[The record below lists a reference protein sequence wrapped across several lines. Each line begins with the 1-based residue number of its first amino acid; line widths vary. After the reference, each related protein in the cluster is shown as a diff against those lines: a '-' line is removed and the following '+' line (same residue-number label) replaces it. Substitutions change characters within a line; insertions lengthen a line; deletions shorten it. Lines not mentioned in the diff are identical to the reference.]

1 MSDPWFAS
9 LQDAWRCVHI
19 HIPFFFASPLVL
31 QLIKEEKH
39 RRCVS
44 LQSMIASP
52 SKTHIIYLRFKRRF
66 TAFSKGFAQ
75 TVCPAT
81 TVVFR
86 NEALEACGWLHPS
99 RHWSTKYRV
108 QWVEETGE
116 GTFSNHW
123 NPHNWRIAE
132 ISWEVLKKCVL
143 IFFLGGISITWYVCA
158 IWYEYSYCVVVY
170 IYIHYTYVNIWHS
183 DIMDIFVIDDMYFWL
198 FIYCIDYSLSP
209 MKLAWTHTLMY
220 LVFTCSFGWSVVS
233 VWARLIEHC
242 VVNVHIAV
250 AWSDGWVGFASDLI
264 LGVPLFYNCDDTLRD
279 DVFPR
284 GFFKVATQ
292 KLLID
297 RQIWWPFDH

>member
-86 NEALEACGWLHPS
+86 NEALEACG
-99 RHWSTKYRV
+99 
-108 QWVEETGE
+108 
-116 GTFSNHW
+116 
-123 NPHNWRIAE
+123 
-132 ISWEVLKKCVL
+132 
-143 IFFLGGISITWYVCA
+143 
-158 IWYEYSYCVVVY
+158 
-170 IYIHYTYVNIWHS
+170 
-183 DIMDIFVIDDMYFWL
+183 
-198 FIYCIDYSLSP
+198 
-209 MKLAWTHTLMY
+209 
-220 LVFTCSFGWSVVS
+220 
-233 VWARLIEHC
+233 
-242 VVNVHIAV
+242 
-250 AWSDGWVGFASDLI
+250 
-264 LGVPLFYNCDDTLRD
+264 
-279 DVFPR
+279 
-284 GFFKVATQ
+284 
-292 KLLID
+292 
-297 RQIWWPFDH
+297 